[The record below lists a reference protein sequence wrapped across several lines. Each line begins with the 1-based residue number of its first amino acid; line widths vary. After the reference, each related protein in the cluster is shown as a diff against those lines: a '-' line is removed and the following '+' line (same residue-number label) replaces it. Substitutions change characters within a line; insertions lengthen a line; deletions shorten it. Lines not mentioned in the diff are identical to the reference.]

1 MAVVMLVTAM
11 LVMVMVV
18 VIMVV
23 AMLMAV
29 VVTAMI
35 LFGMIVATM
44 TMRFVRVALAGVG
57 ATFGVEGRFNLND
70 TRAETRHH
78 RLDDVIAANP

>member
-1 MAVVMLVTAM
+1 MAVVMVA
-11 LVMVMVV
+11 

-29 VVTAMI
+29 IVTAMI

-44 TMRFVRVALAGVG
+44 TMRFVRVALAGIG
-57 ATFGVEGRFNLND
+57 ATFGIERRFNLND